1 MCTRVQAPHNGR
13 MNAVWTWI
21 RQHGGQLLM
30 GLLALLLGAAL
41 WRWWV
46 GPQVQTEAVQR
57 RDLLQTVVASGRVE
71 TPHRVDIGAQ
81 ITGTVARVPVVEGQA
96 VKAGD
101 VLIELVS
108 TELQSAKRQAELA
121 VVQAQGR
128 LRQLNDLQGPVVQQ
142 TLRQAQANLD
152 AARAS
157 GQRNQALF
165 EQGFIGQAA
174 LDESRKALALADA
187 QALAAQKQ
195 VASTQVGGA
204 EHSLAVGAVA
214 EAQANA
220 EVVGAKARYAV
231 VKAPV
236 SGQLIG
242 RTVEVGDVVQA
253 GKVLMTLSP
262 EGATQLVVQIDEKN
276 LRLIALGQ
284 QALASADAY
293 PQQKFK
299 AQVAY
304 INPGIN
310 AQTGAVEVK
319 LDVQEPVHT
328 LRQDMTVSVDMAV
341 ARKPQALAM
350 QVGHVN
356 DINGPA
362 PWVWLRDAGHA
373 VRRPVRLGLRGGAW
387 VEVLAGLREG
397 DAVIAMPGG
406 GANTLREG
414 QRVRAQP

>member
-1 MCTRVQAPHNGR
+1 MGY

-21 RQHGGQLLM
+21 RQHGGKLLL
-30 GLLALLLGAAL
+30 GLLVWLLGAAL
-41 WRWWV
+41 LRWWM

-81 ITGTVARVPVVEGQA
+81 ITGTVARVPVAEGQT

-108 TELQSAKRQAELA
+108 TELQSAQRQAEQA
-121 VVQAQGR
+121 VRQAQGR
-128 LRQLNDLQGPVVQQ
+128 LRQLYDLQGPVVQQ
-142 TLRQAQANLD
+142 TLRQAQASLD

-157 GQRNQALF
+157 GQRNLTLF
-165 EQGFIGQAA
+165 DQGFIGQAA

-187 QALAAQKQ
+187 QVLAAQKQ
-195 VASTQVGGA
+195 VASTQAGGA

-220 EVVGAKARYAV
+220 EGVSAKARYAV
-231 VKAPV
+231 IKAPV

-242 RTVEVGDVVQA
+242 RSVEVGDVVQA

-262 EGATQLVVQIDEKN
+262 AGTTQLVVQTDEKN

-304 INPGIN
+304 ISPGIN

-319 LDVQEPVHT
+319 LDVQEPVQT
-328 LRQDMTVSVDMAV
+328 LLQDMTVSVDMEV
-341 ARKPQALAM
+341 ARKPQALAL

-387 VEVLAGLREG
+387 VEVLDGLREG
-397 DAVIAMPGG
+397 DAVIAVSN
-406 GANTLREG
+406 ALREG
-414 QRVRAQP
+414 QRVRSQP

>member
-1 MCTRVQAPHNGR
+1 MGR
-13 MNAVWTWI
+13 MNAVWTWTRPRI
-21 RQHGGQLLM
+21 AQLLW
-30 GLLALLLGAAL
+30 GLLFLFLGAAAL
-41 WRWWV
+41 RWWV
-46 GPQVQTEAVQR
+46 GPLVQTEAVQR

-71 TPHRVDIGAQ
+71 TAHRVDMGAQ
-81 ITGTVARVPVVEGQA
+81 ITGTVARVPVAEGQS

-108 TELQSAKRQAELA
+108 TELQSAQRQAEQA
-121 VVQAQGR
+121 VMQAKGR
-128 LRQLNDLQGPVVQQ
+128 LRQLTDLQGPVAQQ
-142 TLRQAQANLD
+142 MLRQALAGLD

-157 GQRNQALF
+157 GQRNLALF

-174 LDESRKALALADA
+174 LDESRKALTLAEA
-187 QALAAQKQ
+187 QVLAAQKQ
-195 VASTQVGGA
+195 VASTQPGGA

-220 EVVGAKARYAV
+220 EGVRAKVRYAV
-231 VKAPV
+231 IQAPV

-242 RTVEVGDVVQA
+242 RNVEVGDVVQA

-284 QALASADAY
+284 EALASADAY

-319 LDVQEPVHT
+319 LDVLEPVQT
-328 LRQDMTVSVDMAV
+328 LRQDMTVSVDLVV
-341 ARKPQALAM
+341 ARKAQVLAL
-350 QVGHVN
+350 QVAHIH
-356 DINGPA
+356 DINGTA

-387 VEVLAGLREG
+387 VEVLDGLREG
-397 DAVIAMPGG
+397 DAVITSPIA
-406 GANTLREG
+406 LREG
-414 QRVRAQP
+414 QRVRAPS

>member
-1 MCTRVQAPHNGR
+1 MGR

-21 RQHGGQLLM
+21 RQHGVKLLW
-30 GLLALLLGAAL
+30 GVLALFLGAAVL
-41 WRWWV
+41 RWWV

-71 TPHRVDIGAQ
+71 TPHRVNIGAQ
-81 ITGTVARVPVVEGQA
+81 ITGTVARVPVTEGQT

-101 VLIELVS
+101 VLVELVG
-108 TELQSAKRQAELA
+108 TELQSARRQAQQA
-121 VVQAQGR
+121 VVQAQNR
-128 LRQLNDLQGPVVQQ
+128 LRQMNELQGPVVQQ
-142 TLRQAQANLD
+142 TLRQAQASLD
-152 AARAS
+152 TAQAS
-157 GQRNQALF
+157 WQRNQALF
-165 EQGFIGQAA
+165 GQGFIGQAA

-187 QALAAQKQ
+187 QVRAAQQQ
-195 VASTQVGGA
+195 VTSTRSGGA
-204 EHSLAVGAVA
+204 EHSLALGAVL

-220 EVVGAKARYAV
+220 ETVNAKARYAV
-231 VKAPV
+231 IQAPAG
-236 SGQLIG
+236 GQLIG
-242 RTVEVGDVVQA
+242 RNVEVGDVVQA

-319 LDVQEPVHT
+319 LDVIEPVQT
-328 LRQDMTVSVDMAV
+328 LRQDMTVSVDLVV
-341 ARKPQALAM
+341 ARKAQVLAL
-350 QVGHVN
+350 QVGHIN

-387 VEVLAGLREG
+387 VEVLEGLSEG
-397 DAVIAMPGG
+397 DTVITSPTA
-406 GANTLREG
+406 LRQG
-414 QRVRAQP
+414 QRVRAQS

>member
-1 MCTRVQAPHNGR
+1 MVR
-13 MNAVWTWI
+13 MNAVWTWM
-21 RQHGGQLLM
+21 RRHGGKLWL
-30 GLLALLLGAAL
+30 GLLALLLGVAL
-41 WRWWV
+41 LRWWM
-46 GPQVQTEAVQR
+46 GPLVQTEAVQR

-81 ITGTVARVPVVEGQA
+81 ITGTVARVPVAEGQA
-96 VKAGD
+96 VKVGD

-121 VVQAQGR
+121 VMQAQGR
-128 LRQLNDLQGPVVQQ
+128 LRQLNDVQGPVLQQ
-142 TLRQAQANLD
+142 TLRQAQASLD
-152 AARAS
+152 TARAS
-157 GQRNQALF
+157 WQRNLTLF

-187 QALAAQKQ
+187 QVLAAQKQ
-195 VASTQVGGA
+195 VASTQAGGA

-220 EVVGAKARYAV
+220 EVVSAKARYAV
-231 VKAPV
+231 IKASV

-242 RTVEVGDVVQA
+242 RSVEVGDVVQA

-262 EGATQLVVQIDEKN
+262 EGAMQLVVQIDEKN
-276 LRLIALGQ
+276 LRLMAVGQ

-299 AQVAY
+299 AQVAF

-310 AQTGAVEVK
+310 AQTGAAEVK
-319 LDVQEPVHT
+319 LDVPEPVPF
-328 LRQDMTVSVDMAV
+328 LKQDMTVSVDMEV
-341 ARKPQALAM
+341 ARKPQALALP
-350 QVGHVN
+350 VGHVN
-356 DINGPA
+356 DINLAA
-362 PWVWLRDAGHA
+362 PWVWLSEQGQA

-387 VEVLAGLREG
+387 VEVLDGLSEG
-397 DAVIAMPGG
+397 DAVIALPY
-406 GANTLREG
+406 TLRQG
-414 QRVRAQP
+414 QRVRTQP

>member
-1 MCTRVQAPHNGR
+1 MGR

-21 RQHGGQLLM
+21 RQHGGQLLW
-30 GLLALLLGAAL
+30 GLLALILGGALL
-41 WRWWV
+41 RWWM

-81 ITGTVARVPVVEGQA
+81 ITGTVARVPVAEGQV

-101 VLIELVS
+101 VLIELAS
-108 TELQSAKRQAELA
+108 TELQSAKRQAEQA
-121 VVQAQGR
+121 VMQAKGR

-142 TLRQAQANLD
+142 TLRQAQAGLD

-157 GQRNQALF
+157 GQRNLTLF

-174 LDESRKALALADA
+174 LDESHKALALAEA
-187 QALAAQKQ
+187 QVLAAQKQ
-195 VASTQVGGA
+195 VVSTQAGGA

-220 EVVGAKARYAV
+220 EVVSAKARYAV
-231 VKAPV
+231 IKAPV

-242 RTVEVGDVVQA
+242 RSVEVGDVVQA

-262 EGATQLVVQIDEKN
+262 EGTTQLVVQIDEKN
-276 LRLIALGQ
+276 LRWIALGQ

-319 LDVQEPVHT
+319 LDVSEPVQT
-328 LRQDMTVSVDMAV
+328 LRQDMTVSVDLVV
-341 ARKPQALAM
+341 ARKAQVLVL

-362 PWVWLRDAGHA
+362 PWVWLLDAGHA
-373 VRRPVRLGLRGGAW
+373 ARRPVRLGLRGGAW
-387 VEVLAGLREG
+387 VEVLEGLREG
-397 DAVIAMPGG
+397 DAVITMP
-406 GANTLREG
+406 NTLTNALREG

>member
-1 MCTRVQAPHNGR
+1 
-13 MNAVWTWI
+13 
-21 RQHGGQLLM
+21 
-30 GLLALLLGAAL
+30 LA
-41 WRWWV
+41 
-46 GPQVQTEAVQR
+46 
-57 RDLLQTVVASGRVE
+57 
-71 TPHRVDIGAQ
+71 
-81 ITGTVARVPVVEGQA
+81 
-96 VKAGD
+96 
-101 VLIELVS
+101 S
-108 TELQSAKRQAELA
+108 TELASAQRQAQQA
-121 VVQAQGR
+121 VMQAKGR
-128 LRQLNDLQGPVVQQ
+128 LRLLNDLQGPVVQQ
-142 TLRQAQANLD
+142 TLRQAQASLD

-157 GQRNQALF
+157 GQRSLALF

-187 QALAAQKQ
+187 QVLAAQQQ
-195 VASTQVGGA
+195 VASTRPGGA
-204 EHSLAVGAVA
+204 EHSLALGAVA

-220 EVVGAKARYAV
+220 EVVNAKARYAV
-231 VKAPV
+231 IQAPA
-236 SGQLIG
+236 SGQLIS
-242 RTVEVGDVVQA
+242 RNVEVGDVVQA
-253 GKVLMTLSP
+253 GKALMTLSP

-319 LDVQEPVHT
+319 LDVTELVQT
-328 LRQDMTVSVDMAV
+328 LRQDMTVSVDLVV
-341 ARKPQALAM
+341 ARKAQVLAL
-350 QVGHVN
+350 QVGHIN

-387 VEVLAGLREG
+387 VEVLDGLRDG
-397 DAVIAMPGG
+397 DAVITSPM
-406 GANTLREG
+406 TLREG
-414 QRVRAQP
+414 QRVRVQP

>member
-1 MCTRVQAPHNGR
+1 
-13 MNAVWTWI
+13 MNAVWTWV
-21 RQHGGQLLM
+21 RQHGGQLLL
-30 GLLALLLGAAL
+30 GLMALLLGAAL
-41 WRWWV
+41 LRWWM

-81 ITGTVARVPVVEGQA
+81 ITGTVARVPVADGQA

-121 VVQAQGR
+121 VLQAQGR

-142 TLRQAQANLD
+142 TLRQAQASLD
-152 AARAS
+152 TARAS
-157 GQRNQALF
+157 WQRNLALF

-187 QALAAQKQ
+187 QVLSAQKQ
-195 VASTQVGGA
+195 VASTQAGGA
-204 EHSLAVGAVA
+204 EYTLAVGAVA

-220 EVVGAKARYAV
+220 EVLSAKARYAV
-231 VKAPV
+231 IKAPV

-242 RTVEVGDVVQA
+242 RNVEVGDVVQA

-319 LDVQEPVHT
+319 LDVPESVQT
-328 LRQDMTVSVDMAV
+328 LRQDMTVSVDMEV
-341 ARKPQALAM
+341 ARKPQALAL
-350 QVGHVN
+350 QLSQVN

-362 PWVWLRDAGHA
+362 PWVWLLDAGHA

-387 VEVLAGLREG
+387 VEVLDGLREG
-397 DAVIAMPGG
+397 DAVIAMP
-406 GANTLREG
+406 NTLTNALHEG